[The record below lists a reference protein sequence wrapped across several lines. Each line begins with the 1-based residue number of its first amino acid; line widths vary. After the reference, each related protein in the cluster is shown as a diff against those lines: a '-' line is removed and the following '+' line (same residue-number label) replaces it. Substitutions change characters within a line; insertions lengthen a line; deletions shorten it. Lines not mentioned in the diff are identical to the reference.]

1 MKIITGYTGEA
12 HITSADD
19 QAINRGLYAMLGTD
33 ELTIL
38 PIGSKFAA
46 TSANGGI
53 RISDG
58 VGIIRGVAFR
68 VPPGAYDDVTI
79 EPCSTGLKRWDVIRL
94 VYQRSTSG
102 VESLSWDV
110 EQGTAAAN
118 PWQPTPEVIGGEPYE
133 GALSLSVPMY
143 LVRIEGA
150 GNPHVYRRYYFTV
163 PTFAEL
169 RAVVSQLTGRRVMV
183 SEEVK
188 SVTIPTLA
196 PTGTTER
203 ITTAVTLPAGAD
215 FFDAVPLDGGR
226 HLRVSNFSFN
236 AEGFGFAA
244 YNDGTSTIANG
255 IYRVLV
261 RYYKTIGGVQQ

>member
-33 ELTIL
+33 ELAIL
-38 PIGSKFAA
+38 PIGSKFA
-46 TSANGGI
+46 TSTVNGNI

-68 VPPGAYDDVTI
+68 ILPGAYDDVTI

-94 VYQRSTSG
+94 VYQRNTSG
-102 VESLSWDV
+102 VESLSWEV
-110 EQGTAAAN
+110 ERGTAAAN
-118 PWQPTPEVIGGEPYE
+118 PWQPTPEAIGGEPYE

-150 GNPHVYRRYYFTV
+150 SNPHVYRRYYFAT

-169 RAVVSQLTGRRVMV
+169 RVVVSQLAGRRVMV

-226 HLRVSNFSFN
+226 HLRVSNFSFGT
-236 AEGFGFAA
+236 ESFGFSA
-244 YNDGTSTIANG
+244 YNDGT
-255 IYRVLV
+255 
-261 RYYKTIGGVQQ
+261 